1 MSIHVLDEANRCLH
15 CKAPQCQKG
24 CPIHTPI
31 PQIIAML
38 QEGRLDEAGR
48 TLFENNPLTTV
59 CSLVCNHENQCEG
72 HCVLGKKGAPVH
84 FSAIENYISSTYS
97 TKMVKGP
104 APSNGMRV
112 AIVGSGPAGLTIAV
126 ILARYGYQVT
136 IFEGKD
142 KIGGVLRY
150 GIPDFRLPKTV
161 LDDFEDRHLIRKG
174 IRVRPNTTIGS
185 AIGIDDLF
193 RDGYRAI
200 FIGTGVWQPR
210 ALHIKGETLGH
221 VHFAINYLNNPDSFR
236 LGERVIVIGAGNAAM
251 DVARTAL
258 RKGVRQLTCF
268 SRTLE
273 VAASQ
278 HEFSYATLEG
288 VNFEYC
294 KAPVEITD
302 EGVIFVDVRE
312 DENGEFI
319 EAPGTEKLYPADS
332 VIVSISQGPRNRIVS
347 TTKGIDTD
355 RRGLLVTDEEG
366 HTTRPGV
373 FASGDVVLGA
383 KTVVQAVAYSKR
395 VAEAMHSYMQGIPA
409 QGDDVAPLRG
419 PDTRLMDLKG
429 RTMLPGFYDCHSHY
443 MRAGMYNALYLDAF
457 AAPIGGLKTLAELA
471 GRIRAGAEKTP
482 KGEWLLCAGY
492 DDTGLAEKRHFSLA
506 ELDALVPEHPL
517 FQRHIS
523 GHSALCN
530 SLARRRRASART
542 RRTRRAGCSGGG
554 RTGP

>member
-31 PQIIAML
+31 PQIITML

-258 RKGVRQLTCF
+258 RKGVRKV
-268 SRTLE
+268 TLY
-273 VAASQ
+273 ARGLNSTASG
-278 HEFSYATLEG
+278 HETAYAKLDGAELEFG
-288 VNFEYC
+288 KQILEINDDG
-294 KAPVEITD
+294 PVFREIYFD
-302 EGVIFVDVRE
+302 EEG
-312 DENGEFI
+312 NKTGEA
-319 EAPGTEKLYPADS
+319 EEPMQVYADS
-332 VIVSISQGPRNRIVS
+332 TVISISQGPKSKLVN
-347 TTKGIDTD
+347 TTEGLKASKN
-355 RRGLLVTDEEG
+355 GLLMTNSFGE
-366 HTTRPGV
+366 TTHPGI
-373 FASGDVVLGA
+373 FAAGDVVLGA
-383 KTVVQAVAYSKR
+383 KTVVEATAYSKL
-395 VAEAMHSYMQGIPA
+395 VADAM
-409 QGDDVAPLRG
+409 D
-419 PDTRLMDLKG
+419 K
-429 RTMLPGFYDCHSHY
+429 Y
-443 MRAGMYNALYLDAF
+443 MRGEL
-457 AAPIGGLKTLAELA
+457 PEEEGGET
-471 GRIRAGAEKTP
+471 
-482 KGEWLLCAGY
+482 
-492 DDTGLAEKRHFSLA
+492 DKR
-506 ELDALVPEHPL
+506 
-517 FQRHIS
+517 
-523 GHSALCN
+523 
-530 SLARRRRASART
+530 
-542 RRTRRAGCSGGG
+542 
-554 RTGP
+554 